1 MATLTELVNEV
12 VERGYQYE
20 SITTIEVSIQRHYQR
35 LEARYN
41 WPWREGTKEGT
52 APFEIKDLRGILSV
66 ENTTAERAIYG
77 QSRQW
82 LAEHYP
88 DLGESGSPAWWW
100 LDNLTLRVFPTST
113 SENISVRYL
122 KKPEKLTASTEPAM
136 PSEWHG
142 LIVDLVVADALKN
155 NDEYQ
160 EARELR
166 EDVQTELQQMV
177 AAELKRDLQS
187 NPLTT
192 RTGPLGTYL

>member
-20 SITTIEVSIQRHYQR
+20 STTTIEASIQRHYQR
-35 LEARYN
+35 LEGRYN
-41 WPWREGTKEGT
+41 WPWREGTKEGV

-66 ENTTAERAIYG
+66 ENTTAQSTIYG

-88 DLGESGSPAWWW
+88 DLEESGSPAWWW
-100 LDNLTLRVFPTST
+100 LDSLTLRIFPTST

-122 KKPEKLTASTEPAM
+122 KRPEKLTASTEPAM
-136 PSEWHG
+136 PPEWHY
-142 LIVDLVVADALKN
+142 LIVDLAVIDALKN
-155 NDEYQ
+155 NDQYDT
-160 EARELR
+160 ARELK
-166 EDVQTELQQMV
+166 ESVEADLQQMV

-192 RTGPLGTYL
+192 RTGSFYL

>member
-1 MATLTELVNEV
+1 MASLAELTQEV
-12 VERGYQYE
+12 LARGFQYE
-20 SITTIEVSIQRHYQR
+20 TTATIESSIQRHYQR

-41 WPWREGTKEGT
+41 WPWREGTKEGV

-66 ENTTAERAIYG
+66 ENTTAESAIYG

-88 DLGESGSPAWWW
+88 NLEESGSPAWWW

-122 KKPEKLTASTEPAM
+122 KKPEKLTTSAEPAM
-136 PSEWHG
+136 PSEWQY
-142 LIVDLVVADALKN
+142 LIVDLAVVDALKN
-155 NDEYQ
+155 NDEYSV
-160 EARELR
+160 ARELK
-166 EDVQTELQQMV
+166 EEVEADLQRMV

-187 NPLTT
+187 SPLTV
-192 RTGPLGTYL
+192 RTGSFYL